1 LVLLSGNLYLILI
14 YNFRQGAKLLEEHK
28 MKKAVSRLFQL
39 RKALDECEKE
49 FGLGEFS
56 EVERAVFSFI
66 TSNSN
71 VTITAIKNDPYFSKY
86 SLSTI
91 KRAVLFLTSNG
102 IVSAHQSSTDKREMI
117 LKFDQ

>member
-1 LVLLSGNLYLILI
+1 
-14 YNFRQGAKLLEEHK
+14 
-28 MKKAVSRLFQL
+28 VSFQKSKG
-39 RKALDECEKE
+39 R
-49 FGLGEFS
+49 F
-56 EVERAVFSFI
+56 FSFI

-102 IVSAHQSSTDKREMI
+102 VVSANQSSSDKREMI
-117 LKFDQ
+117 LIFDQ